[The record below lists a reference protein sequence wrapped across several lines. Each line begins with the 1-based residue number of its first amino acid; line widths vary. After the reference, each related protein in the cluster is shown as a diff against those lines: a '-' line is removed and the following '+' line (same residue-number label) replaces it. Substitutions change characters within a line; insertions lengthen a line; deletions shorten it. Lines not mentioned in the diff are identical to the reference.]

1 MHYMMGPGPSN
12 FGQQGPQP
20 FINSSQI
27 TPNQMSFAAFQQ
39 QQQQMAAQMS
49 GSQHHGGGP
58 PVNLMGGGQ
67 QQSTAGGGG
76 SQLPPNFPS
85 GSQGGF

>member
-1 MHYMMGPGPSN
+1 MMGPGPSN

-20 FINSSQI
+20 FINSSQMN
-27 TPNQMSFAAFQQ
+27 PNQMSFAAFQ